1 MVNRPPNLWV
11 DNDIDKSRL
20 EIAVASREFKRDE
33 TFAHIGGKKDMRHSL
48 AIVVSR
54 EGVDERSI
62 KYNDFGKKDRKII
75 DEYKLKI
82 EKELKKE
89 NFEVSKSQIATALAE
104 LSMKYLDD
112 EEEKGDLDIENI
124 EDIEATPL

>member
-1 MVNRPPNLWV
+1 MVNKPTSNWV
-11 DNDIDKSRL
+11 DSDIERSRL

-62 KYNDFGKKDRKII
+62 KYSDFSKKDRELI
-75 DEYKLKI
+75 DGFKSKI
-82 EKELKKE
+82 EKDLKSE
-89 NFEVSKSQIATALAE
+89 NLQESKNQIATALAE

-112 EEEKGDLDIENI
+112 EQQDKNLTLDQKEESS
-124 EDIEATPL
+124 A